1 MPNRIL
7 KESICVSEKINKLT
21 WFEEALFYRLIVKCD
36 DFGRYDGRSS
46 VIKGNLFP
54 LKDDITVKAID
65 KAIRGL
71 VTVGLAEIYCVDAK
85 PILQLPTW
93 NCHQVCRAVKS
104 KYPDPISGEL
114 QALAS
119 TCKQMRTLNVND
131 NVNDNVNERERA
143 HAYACEDQGVENFG
157 LYGEHKNVKLSK
169 SEHTAL
175 EKDYGASLPDMI
187 ENLSRYLKKTGKT
200 YASHDVVLREW
211 AKEDNTPTAAQAA
224 KENDI
229 TESIIESSRRRALRL
244 IGGET

>member
-21 WFEEALFYRLIVKCD
+21 WFEEVLFYRLIVKCD

-54 LKDDITVKAID
+54 LKDDITVKAIE

-119 TCKQMRTLNVND
+119 TCNQMRTLNENE

-143 HAYACEDQGVENFG
+143 PARTREDSCAQKT
-157 LYGEHKNVKLSK
+157 YGEHQNVKLTEKEYK
-169 SEHTAL
+169 SLDE
-175 EKDYGASLPDMI
+175 DYGASLPDMI

-229 TESIIESSRRRALRL
+229 TESIIESSRKRALRL
-244 IGGET
+244 IGG